1 MRARLFGVLPVYG
14 LLIAFAILL
23 ATLLCQRES
32 RRRGLPQD
40 TGLDM
45 ILIAIPMAVIGARI
59 YYVIFRWDHYAADP
73 LSALY
78 FWQGGLAI
86 YGGVIG
92 GVLGLFLMSRFKK
105 LSFATLLDI
114 AAPSLIL
121 GQAIGRWGNFFNGEA
136 YGEVVSDPRWQFF
149 PVSVEADGQW
159 HQATF
164 FYESCWNFLG
174 FLLLWLL
181 RKKLQ
186 RPGSLFLLYLLWY
199 GIGRFFIEGLRTDSL
214 MLGPV
219 RVSQA
224 LSLLLCISAGLLL
237 LLRKRKEGAL

>member
-1 MRARLFGVLPVYG
+1 MKARLFGVLPVYG
-14 LLIAFAILL
+14 LLIASAILL
-23 ATLLCQRES
+23 ATLLCQHEAK
-32 RRRGLPQD
+32 RRGLPQD

-45 ILIAIPMAVIGARI
+45 ILIAIPLAVIGARI
-59 YYVIFRWDHYAADP
+59 YYVIFRWDQYAADP

-92 GVLGLFLMSRFKK
+92 GVFGLFLMSRIKK

-114 AAPSLIL
+114 SAAPLIL
-121 GQAIGRWGNFFNGEA
+121 GQAIGRWGNYFNGEA
-136 YGEVVSDPRWQFF
+136 YGKVVSNPRWQFF
-149 PVSVEADGQW
+149 PVAVEADGQW

-174 FLLLWLL
+174 FLLLWVL

-186 RPGSLFLLYLLWY
+186 RPGSLFLVYLLWY
-199 GIGRFFIEGLRTDSL
+199 GAGRFFIEGLRTDSL

-224 LSLLLCISAGLLL
+224 LSLLLCLGAGAIL